1 MMAPMFRVPIA
12 ALSLAACMAGP
23 ALAELRQYC
32 DVVYDLPPGWVL
44 HNDGEGYQHLR
55 PRNRDMCKGCSLYI
69 TGGMTAR
76 AARAVLSRGGFG
88 QFLSEDDPA
97 PEQIGEPGTMRAGQ
111 TALTIGGWKLGEDLL
126 FVAAV
131 EIGEQAAVIGFR
143 GAGGTPEA
151 LTATGDT
158 FQETITHLANTL
170 YHTPAGGPPVMP
182 AAQAGPLDGIYWGSV
197 TRSSLGLDG
206 MMKMDIDSRVFV
218 FWPEGFF
225 YDGEPEEGLAL
236 PDLSAFTCPDE
247 TNADWGTYR
256 TRGKE
261 VTVTYLTGDTET
273 MRLSSESL
281 YDGDRQMF
289 RADPVEDDE
298 RIEGVISRFSYSA
311 FDPNIISGGASSSSY
326 VAYRKDGTYV
336 TSSSQG
342 VAGSIQGIGVDAG
355 TVGGVA
361 SSSESN
367 GGGTY
372 RIADSALHMAPA
384 DGSAPLSRLIYRLGD
399 DIFIGTEP
407 LKTD

>member
-1 MMAPMFRVPIA
+1 MMAPMLRVPIA

-23 ALAELRQYC
+23 TLAELRQYC
-32 DVVYDLPPGWVL
+32 DVVYDLPPGWML
-44 HNDGEGYQHLR
+44 YSDGEGYQHLR
-55 PRNRDMCKGCSLYI
+55 PRDRDSCKGCSLYI

-76 AARAVLSRGGFG
+76 VASAALLRGGFG

-97 PEQIGEPGTMRAGQ
+97 PVQIGKPGTMRTGQ
-111 TALTIGGWKLGEDLL
+111 TELTIGGWKVGEDLM

-131 EIGEQAAVIGFR
+131 ETGEQATVIGFR
-143 GAGGTPEA
+143 GSGSTPEA
-151 LTATGDT
+151 LTATSDT

-170 YHTPAGGPPVMP
+170 YHTPGGGPPVIP

-225 YDGEPEEGLAL
+225 YDGEPDEGLAL
-236 PDLSAFTCPDE
+236 PDPAALTCPDE

-256 TRGKE
+256 ARGKE
-261 VTVTYLTGDTET
+261 VTVTYLTGEAET
-273 MRLSSESL
+273 LRLSGESL

-289 RADPVEDDE
+289 RADPVEDGE

-311 FDPNIISGGASSSSY
+311 FNPNIISGGTSSSSY
-326 VAYRKDGTYV
+326 VAYRKDGSYE
-336 TSSSQG
+336 TSGSQG
-342 VAGSIQGIGVDAG
+342 MAGTIEGIGVDAG

-361 SSSESN
+361 GHSESS

-372 RIADSALHMAPA
+372 SIADSALRMVPA
-384 DGSAPLSRLIYRLGD
+384 DGSAPISRLIYRLGD